1 MMTGARKWVALVATV
16 VVLMGV
22 GLVAW
27 SFYAL
32 GGKAQEVATAKAQTK
47 ATVRAANK
55 TTAKVRADL
64 ARATTTGQAREADRA
79 RLDELFN
86 SLDQEANHAPSSV
99 ADDYVLPDDRLRIW
113 RDANAGRSTSSDA
126 PGRADQGAADAAA
139 ASIGGHPSAGGQPP
153 AGGAG
158 LPPAGVAN
166 VPAAGVSAA
175 VNGGL

>member
-1 MMTGARKWVALVATV
+1 MTGARKWAALVAIV
-16 VVLMGV
+16 AVAIGV
-22 GLVAW
+22 GLFAW

-32 GGKAQEVATAKAQTK
+32 GGKTEKVNTAKAETK

-55 TTAKVRADL
+55 ANAKVRADL
-64 ARATTTGQAREADRA
+64 DRAAVTGQAREADRA

-86 SLDQEANHAPSSV
+86 SLNQEANHAPSS
-99 ADDYVLPDDRLRIW
+99 ADDYVLPDERLRIW